1 MLSHYLL
8 PKMQKLFKSNWLHCL
23 VCLTKPFKV
32 PSEHFSEF
40 IVNIYHII
48 HRIGY
53 NINIEINVVAKI
65 ECKIGYEQ
73 NYTMHTYSS
82 SLREIGTIY
91 LFLFIFL
98 SKIFGSEFTCI
109 FKLWSI
115 LFIGKEARK
124 KELKKASRLII
135 FYFVFTYFLLYS
147 RRRLKSCCFLLYFSY
162 PE

>member
-8 PKMQKLFKSNWLHCL
+8 PKMQKLIYIKLTPLLS
-23 VCLTKPFKV
+23 LTKPFKV

-40 IVNIYHII
+40 IVNIYHIL

-65 ECKIGYEQ
+65 DCQIGDEQ

-91 LFLFIFL
+91 IFL
-98 SKIFGSEFTCI
+98 GFFPQKIFG
-109 FKLWSI
+109 
-115 LFIGKEARK
+115 
-124 KELKKASRLII
+124 
-135 FYFVFTYFLLYS
+135 
-147 RRRLKSCCFLLYFSY
+147 
-162 PE
+162 